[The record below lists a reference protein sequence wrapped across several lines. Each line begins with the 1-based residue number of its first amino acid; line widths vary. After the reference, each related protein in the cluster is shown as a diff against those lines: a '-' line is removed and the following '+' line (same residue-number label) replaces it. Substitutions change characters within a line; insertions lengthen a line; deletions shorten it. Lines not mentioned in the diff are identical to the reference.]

1 MQTKQDLE
9 KHIKEKKTAVLIVNT
24 RSRKGRQLF
33 FHALD
38 MLIERGI
45 TIDASFPVHD
55 PSRLPTVVK
64 DAIGRGYKLIILGG
78 GDGTIS
84 SIVDQFAYQD
94 IVLGLLP
101 LGTGNNFVTR
111 TMGIPKSVE
120 GAVDVIVNGKVVD
133 VDLGKVGNDYFANT
147 VSFGFSSD
155 VARMTPRYLK
165 RYLGVIAYGIMGVR
179 NLFSR
184 ERFECKIIL
193 PNETHTIHTHQV
205 VIANGSYFGITKLA
219 PDAHVDSRKLVV
231 FTMETFTRWQM
242 ARAWVSY
249 FFGQPRKRAEAR
261 YFVTPSVTI
270 ETKPPQYLNV
280 DGELTSQTPATF
292 SAAGEALKIMAPTGF
307 MDTAAS
313 VVVAPVCGAERS

>member
-1 MQTKQDLE
+1 MLTKHDLE
-9 KHIKEKKTAVLIVNT
+9 KHIKEKKEAVLVVNT
-24 RSRKGRQLF
+24 HSRKGRALF
-33 FHALD
+33 FNAVDLLRD
-38 MLIERGI
+38 RGITLTASYPVDDPVRLPEVIKEAIERG
-45 TIDASFPVHD
+45 TKF
-55 PSRLPTVVK
+55 
-64 DAIGRGYKLIILGG
+64 IIVGG

-84 SIVDQFAYQD
+84 SIVDYFAYQD

-165 RYLGVIAYGIMGVR
+165 RYLGVVAYGIMGVR

-205 VIANGSYFGITKLA
+205 VVANGSYFGITKLA

-270 ETKPPQYLNV
+270 ETTPPQYLDV
-280 DGELTSQTPATF
+280 DGEITSQTPATF
-292 SAAGEALKIMAPTGF
+292 SVAGEALKIMAPSKFEEPLG
-307 MDTAAS
+307 
-313 VVVAPVCGAERS
+313 